1 MSVNIEDLEVDFI
14 LQHFDLC
21 LLVNKANEETE
32 CNLIEEEDSNEL
44 LENFIAANSQ
54 EGENLLAEIR
64 DILPKGKQVI
74 PSTNMITNMPTPDH
88 LDKILCHMQFFFFK
102 DQQKK
107 DGSDFTPDTMSSF
120 QKTPASHRESGFFTV
135 LLVLTE

>member
-1 MSVNIEDLEVDFI
+1 
-14 LQHFDLC
+14 
-21 LLVNKANEETE
+21 VNKANEETE
-32 CNLIEEEDSNEL
+32 CNHIEEDDSSEL
-44 LENFIAANSQ
+44 LENFIAVNSQ

-64 DILPKGKQVI
+64 VILPKRKRVI
-74 PSTNMITNMPTPDH
+74 PSTNMITNTPAPDH

-107 DGSDFTPDTMSSF
+107 DGSDFKPDTMSSF
-120 QKTPASHRESGFFTV
+120 QKTPASYWESGLFTV